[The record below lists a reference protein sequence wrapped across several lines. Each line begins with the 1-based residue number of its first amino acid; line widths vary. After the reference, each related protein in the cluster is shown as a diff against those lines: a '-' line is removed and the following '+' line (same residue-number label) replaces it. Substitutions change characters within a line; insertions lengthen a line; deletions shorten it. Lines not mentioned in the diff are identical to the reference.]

1 MWCLVQFKGAD
12 SNSLVGRSGPLYFMG
27 GIGMNMAGIGEFI
40 LGNTFP
46 FAVFVIYGCYFVSLG
61 YTGDPSH
68 MLLKAYGNDGA
79 VSKSWNAGQANF
91 SLVMAM
97 VSFVF
102 LLGALRANIPN
113 VILFFTLIILFGFL
127 AAADYQIGAN
137 PTPDGLDL
145 AAGLMK
151 IGGGFG
157 FVTAIMGW

>member
-1 MWCLVQFKGAD
+1 
-12 SNSLVGRSGPLYFMG
+12 
-27 GIGMNMAGIGEFI
+27 MNMAGIGEFI

-102 LLGALRANIPN
+102 LLGALRTNIPN

-127 AAADYQIGAN
+127 AAADYQIGAD
-137 PTPDGLDL
+137 PSPDGLNL

-157 FVTAIMGW
+157 FVTAIMMW

>member
-1 MWCLVQFKGAD
+1 
-12 SNSLVGRSGPLYFMG
+12 
-27 GIGMNMAGIGEFI
+27 
-40 LGNTFP
+40 
-46 FAVFVIYGCYFVSLG
+46 
-61 YTGDPSH
+61 
-68 MLLKAYGNDGA
+68 

-102 LLGALRANIPN
+102 LLGALRTNIPN

-127 AAADYQIGAN
+127 AAADYQIGAD
-137 PTPDGLDL
+137 PSPDGLNL

-157 FVTAIMGW
+157 FVTAIMMW